1 MGLSNIGMSLAQ
13 KTANWAKSGVL
24 HTKPIGN
31 INFKNLKYAPAL
43 EKDTVEFAQKNLKQ
57 IRTDADEIL
66 KNLRRSYD
74 AEYIETRTPEIVENV
89 AKGNITTQG
98 ELAYMQY
105 KQLETLCKEN
115 PEFIVL
121 LGKEKGSCLDLRSM
135 ISNYGDTIREIAKEV
150 PVEQIKQTF
159 TEVDSF
165 SKKWEFE
172 PNVNHY
178 MNMLIMKK
186 YNPETYK
193 YLMTTSDIRISYRAE
208 VWGNHVPS
216 ASMLKSITPAQM
228 HTMGYDVL
236 PPIMKNIGAY
246 VEDSDAFVR
255 NKAAVQELS
264 NDLAKCKL
272 SQDVELY
279 RGEKTVGMFDGIRL
293 DSDMEKQI
301 RQLLEENKDSAKN
314 TSITTYT
321 GRYNCGPSTNLYD
334 FLSSKEHLT
343 LADAMQAAKYGDE
356 KFVNEIIGRIKDSK
370 VVDTRFKSLSFDKGM
385 AAGWRSHNSG
395 DNTTIVQN
403 AIVKQGTQGG
413 FHCGNNEQFEVI
425 LNNTPKEM
433 SFQNAVYNKDTDTF
447 ELNST
452 IQNLNP

>member
-301 RQLLEENKDSAKN
+301 RRLLEENKDSAKN

-403 AIVKQGTQGG
+403 ATVKQGTQGG

-433 SFQNAVYNKDTDTF
+433 SFQNVVYNKETDTF